1 MPARRKPTSVVHK
14 VEFRPAAVTDLR
26 RIYLRIAQ
34 EAGHERAGNYID
46 RIEAACM
53 GLAAFPQR
61 GTVRNHIHPGLRIIG
76 FERSAAIAFV
86 VEQDRVNILRILP
99 RGMDFPSDWSTDD

>member
-26 RIYLRIAQ
+26 RIYLRIAP

-53 GLAAFPQR
+53 SLAAFPTAELS
-61 GTVRNHIHPGLRIIG
+61 G
-76 FERSAAIAFV
+76 AISSPAYV
-86 VEQDRVNILRILP
+86 
-99 RGMDFPSDWSTDD
+99 S